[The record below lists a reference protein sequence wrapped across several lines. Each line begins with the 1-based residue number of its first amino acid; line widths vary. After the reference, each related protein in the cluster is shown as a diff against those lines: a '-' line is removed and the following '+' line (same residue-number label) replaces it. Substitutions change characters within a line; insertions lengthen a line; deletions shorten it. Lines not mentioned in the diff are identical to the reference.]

1 MCVRLHRV
9 CSISPDQRSSL
20 RVDISLGFSR
30 RYGVRLRLGQSFAR
44 ETRTLRA
51 QRDSADRLDEVD
63 HSPSASAM
71 KNQVVGL
78 IAAVAYLRGPLIVLN
93 SLTCVIAMLP

>member
-1 MCVRLHRV
+1 MLFGFNLLWKLFKAGLLATNAVTILHK
-9 CSISPDQRSSL
+9 QRFL
-20 RVDISLGFSR
+20 RK
-30 RYGVRLRLGQSFAR
+30 Y
-44 ETRTLRA
+44 
-51 QRDSADRLDEVD
+51 RLDEVD

>member
-1 MCVRLHRV
+1 MV
-9 CSISPDQRSSL
+9 SPSPDRHEPPAL
-20 RVDISLGFSR
+20 N
-30 RYGVRLRLGQSFAR
+30 
-44 ETRTLRA
+44 E
-51 QRDSADRLDEVD
+51 RDLADRLDEAD